1 MDFERDSRR
10 SREPNLTPLVD
21 IVLLLVI
28 FFMLSTSFVVSESM
42 ELSLPS
48 GAATP
53 SNLPDIL
60 RIRVT
65 PTGEVV
71 VNDDTMDRTRL
82 NQLLVTQLA
91 AKPETKIA
99 IFTTPGVS
107 VQQLVSILD
116 EVYLTGGTNVQVDKI
131 EYAR

>member
-10 SREPNLTPLVD
+10 TREPNLTPLVD
-21 IVLLLVI
+21 IILMLVI

-48 GAATP
+48 GAAQP
-53 SNLPDIL
+53 ANLPDVL
-60 RIRVT
+60 RIRIT
-65 PTGEVV
+65 PTGDVV
-71 VNDDTMDRTRL
+71 VNEQQMNRDGL

-91 AKPETKIA
+91 AKPESKIA

-116 EVYLTGGTNVQVDKI
+116 EVYLTGGSNVQVDKI
-131 EYAR
+131 EYAG